1 MILIKNGRVINPKNN
16 IDEKMDILIEKN
28 IIICIEKNIELNDSI
43 DIIDAKN
50 CIVAPGLID
59 VHVHFRDPG
68 FTYKE
73 DIQSGSKAAAR
84 GGFTTV
90 VCMANT
96 SPVVDNEQ
104 TLRFIEKEAEKS
116 IINVMQTAT
125 ITKKLKGKEL
135 VDMKHLK
142 ECGAVGFSDDGI
154 PIMDCDILL
163 KAMKLAKKLDVPLSL
178 HEEDPSLV
186 INPGINHGKISQA
199 LGLEGTLKEAEEVM
213 VARDCMLAISTKAKV
228 NFQHISSGNTVDII
242 RFGKKM
248 GGNITAE
255 VTPHHFS
262 ITEES
267 VISHK
272 SYAKMNPPLRTE
284 NDRLK
289 LIQGLK
295 DDTIEI
301 IATDHAPHSKE
312 EKERGLLNSPSGII
326 GLETA
331 LSLGITNLVSKN
343 YISLIKLLEK
353 MTINPA
359 RLYNLHKGS
368 LHKGAIAD
376 IVIFDPKEEWVVD
389 DFYSKSA
396 NTPFV
401 GQKLIGKVKYTIC
414 NGKIVYEDNINPQ
427 K

>member
-1 MILIKNGRVINPKNN
+1 MLLIKNGRVINPKTN
-16 IDEKMDILIEKN
+16 MDAIMDVLIEGDK
-28 IIICIEKNIELNDSI
+28 IISIEKDINLKNPINIV
-43 DIIDAKN
+43 DAKN
-50 CIVAPGLID
+50 CVVAPGLID
-59 VHVHFRDPG
+59 IHVHFREPG
-68 FTYKE
+68 FMYKE
-73 DIQSGSKAAAR
+73 DIQSGSRAAAR

-96 SPVVDNEQ
+96 NPVVDNEQ
-104 TLRFIEKEAEKS
+104 TLKYIKSEAERS
-116 IINVMQTAT
+116 IINVLQTAT
-125 ITKKLKGKEL
+125 ITNMLNGKEL
-135 VDMKHLK
+135 VDMEHLK
-142 ECGAVGFSDDGI
+142 VCGAVGFSDDGF
-154 PIMDCDILL
+154 PIMDSDILL
-163 KAMKLAKKLDVPLSL
+163 KSMKQAKNLDVPISL
-178 HEEDPSLV
+178 HEEDPTLV
-186 INPGINHGKISQA
+186 IDAGINNGKISQE
-199 LGLEGTLKEAEEVM
+199 LGIQGALKEAEEVM
-213 VARDCMLAISTKAKV
+213 VARDCILAISTKAKV
-228 NFQHISSGNTVDII
+228 NFQHISSGKTVDII

-267 VISHK
+267 IIKHG

-289 LIQGLK
+289 LIEGLM

-301 IATDHAPHSKE
+301 IATDHAPHSKD

-359 RLYNLHKGS
+359 RLYNLEKGS
-368 LHKGAIAD
+368 LHEGAIAD
-376 IVIFDPKEEWVVD
+376 IVIFNPNEEWLVE
-389 DFYSKSA
+389 DFYSKSS
-396 NTPFV
+396 NTPFI
-401 GQKLIGKVKYTIC
+401 GQKLVGKIKYTIC
-414 NGKIVYEDNINPQ
+414 NGKIIYEDKINP